1 MIYERIIGTVF
12 RLDTDEKLV
21 LIDGEDYN
29 YASDAESTLMT
40 AIENDL
46 LVSALLYCGQSV
58 GDCRILRAQIL
69 ENDKDGEDTSTEPL
83 LDEA

>member
-29 YASDAESTLMT
+29 YASDAESTLMA

-58 GDCRILRAQIL
+58 GDCRIIRAQIL
-69 ENDKDGEDTSTEPL
+69 EDEADDDKTTNPL

>member
-1 MIYERIIGTVF
+1 MIYQRIIGTVF

-69 ENDKDGEDTSTEPL
+69 EEDQDDD
-83 LDEA
+83 DEQTNPIVG

>member
-21 LIDGEDYN
+21 LIDGDDYN
-29 YASDAESTLMT
+29 YASEAESTLMA

-58 GDCRILRAQIL
+58 GDCRIIRAQIL
-69 ENDKDGEDTSTEPL
+69 EEDEADNDATTEPL

>member
-46 LVSALLYCGQSV
+46 LVSALLYCGQTV
-58 GDCRILRAQIL
+58 GDCRILRAQII
-69 ENDKDGEDTSTEPL
+69 EEDQEDDDAPTDHKVGED
-83 LDEA
+83 